1 MIHRFA
7 TAAFALGLCALSPG
21 SAVGQAPSAP
31 SHASRFGSLGQNQ
44 PNPFGGETYIPF
56 TIDDCAGAQ
65 GQRHVSL
72 RIYNV
77 LAQLVAT
84 PVLHG
89 TDRPIAGVR
98 LSCGEYTGYWDG
110 RLGKSRRPAPAGVYV
125 YELVVDG
132 ERSSKKMFLS
142 R

>member
-1 MIHRFA
+1 MIHRLA
-7 TAAFALGLCALSPG
+7 AAAFALGLCAAVPT
-21 SAVGQAPSAP
+21 SAAGQASTAP
-31 SHASRFGSLGQNQ
+31 PRVSRLGSVGQNQ
-44 PNPFGGETYIPF
+44 PNPFGRETYIPF
-56 TIDDCAGAQ
+56 TIDDCGGEQ

-98 LSCGEYTGYWDG
+98 LSCGDYTVYWAG

>member
-1 MIHRFA
+1 MFHRLA
-7 TAAFALGLCALSPG
+7 GVALALSLCAL
-21 SAVGQAPSAP
+21 APSSAAGQTSNP
-31 SHASRFGSLGQNQ
+31 PARGNRLASLGQNA
-44 PNPFGGETYIPF
+44 PNPFNRETFIPF
-56 TIDDCAGAQ
+56 TIDDCAADQ

-89 TDRPIAGVR
+89 TDRPIAGLR

-125 YELVVDG
+125 YELTVDG
-132 ERSSKKMFLS
+132 ERSSRKMFMA